1 MNAKR
6 KLPLLFYASKP
17 HKRLGTLWAAVSEQ
31 GVWSAAYA
39 LDEARFCD
47 HILERGPAQLVK
59 QAAPVAAVLAQMQ
72 EFLAGTRRR
81 FEVTVDFSGMTA
93 FQQAVRKAVM
103 AVGYGQTASYG
114 DIAAAV
120 GNPRAARAVGSV
132 QACNPISFIIPCHR
146 IIGADGSLA
155 GYGGFGGVDTK
166 RWLLE
171 LEGTLVS

>member
-1 MNAKR
+1 
-6 KLPLLFYASKP
+6 
-17 HKRLGTLWAAVSEQ
+17 
-31 GVWSAAYA
+31 
-39 LDEARFCD
+39 
-47 HILERGPAQLVK
+47 
-59 QAAPVAAVLAQMQ
+59 
-72 EFLAGTRRR
+72 
-81 FEVTVDFSGMTA
+81 MTA

-103 AVGYGQTASYG
+103 AVGYGETASYG

-120 GNPRAARAVGSV
+120 GNPRAARAVGGV

-155 GYGGFGGVDTK
+155 GYGGFGGVETK